1 MLCSVSTA
9 LLLLDREPAGPKL
22 HKSSI
27 YQQHFLA
34 VDTPAYFVFRS
45 SNFIYLFF
53 YVKVHHTSPAKP
65 LESTSPDNIQK
76 SAHIGTFR
84 KGGGDTKLTFVQPVQ
99 IVPYTQS
106 HSVEQMSH
114 CQTAQGDWR
123 CGSHSDGDVR
133 RAS

>member
-84 KGGGDTKLTFVQPVQ
+84 KGGREGGGGYKADLCAACANCAL
-99 IVPYTQS
+99 Y
-106 HSVEQMSH
+106 SV
-114 CQTAQGDWR
+114 TL
-123 CGSHSDGDVR
+123 CGTDESLPNSPR
-133 RAS
+133 